1 MRDKKYFLVGMP
13 ASGKSSIGKLL
24 AKQLR
29 LEFHDLDDIIV
40 EKEGMPIT
48 EIFETKGEE
57 HFRALERENLKEF
70 MAREQDYILA
80 TGGGAPCFF
89 DNMELMN
96 KQGITIFLDVEIED
110 LYNKLL
116 KKGTHKR
123 PLLKDKTPAQLR
135 KELYDKYEYRKAFYD
150 QSRICLQQRLADR
163 NDRVNQVI
171 FAIKTL
177 EK

>member
-1 MRDKKYFLVGMP
+1 MREKKYFLVGMP

-29 LEFHDLDDIIV
+29 LEFHDLDDIVV
-40 EKEGMPIT
+40 EKEGIPIT
-48 EIFETKGEE
+48 EIFEVKGEE
-57 HFRALERENLKEF
+57 HFRTLERDNLKEF
-70 MAREQDYILA
+70 VEKQKDYILA
-80 TGGGAPCFF
+80 TGGGAPCFY
-89 DNMELMN
+89 DNMEIMN
-96 KQGITIFLDVEIED
+96 KHGITIFLDVEIED

-116 KKGTHKR
+116 IKGTHKR
-123 PLLKDKTPAQLR
+123 PLLKDKTPKQLQ
-135 KELYDKYEYRKAFYD
+135 KELYDKYEYRKTFYD
-150 QSRICLQQRLADR
+150 QSRICLQQRLSDI